1 MRGNLLLA
9 TVFGL
14 LGFLL
19 GLLYFVFINIDIS
32 IEPLVTWSE
41 LPYANMF
48 MYAGLVCSLGAVI
61 FLLLE
66 RRESSD

>member
-9 TVFGL
+9 TVFAF

-19 GLLYFVFINIDIS
+19 SCLYFIFFNIQIPV
-32 IEPLVTWSE
+32 EPFATWSE
-41 LPYANMF
+41 LAYANMF
-48 MYAGLVCSLGAVI
+48 QYAGLVCSLGAVL

-66 RRESSD
+66 RQKSND

>member
-9 TVFGL
+9 TVFTL
-14 LGFLL
+14 FGFLL
-19 GLLYFVFINIDIS
+19 GLLYFVFINIHIP
-32 IEPLVTWSE
+32 IEPLATWSE

-48 MYAGLVCSLGAVI
+48 MYAGLVCSLGGVI

-66 RRESSD
+66 RHEISD